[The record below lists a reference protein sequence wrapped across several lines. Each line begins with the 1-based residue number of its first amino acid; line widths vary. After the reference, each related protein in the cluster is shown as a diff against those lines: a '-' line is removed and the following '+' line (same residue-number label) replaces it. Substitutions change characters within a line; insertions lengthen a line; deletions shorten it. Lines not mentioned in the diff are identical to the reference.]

1 MLYDLIKKKILSQC
15 ETEDKKADG
24 FRISH
29 FDWLF
34 SSDIMAVMGLN
45 TIYIVHSTCLSG
57 QSCMAKS
64 EKSSVFIGTNSIG
77 CQWKSVL

>member
-1 MLYDLIKKKILSQC
+1 MEGCAYRQYIFLSYSTSTLNAVQFDKKNPFSCQC

-34 SSDIMAVMGLN
+34 SSDVMAVMGLN
-45 TIYIVHSTCLSG
+45 TIYIVHSPCLELYG
-57 QSCMAKS
+57 
-64 EKSSVFIGTNSIG
+64 
-77 CQWKSVL
+77 